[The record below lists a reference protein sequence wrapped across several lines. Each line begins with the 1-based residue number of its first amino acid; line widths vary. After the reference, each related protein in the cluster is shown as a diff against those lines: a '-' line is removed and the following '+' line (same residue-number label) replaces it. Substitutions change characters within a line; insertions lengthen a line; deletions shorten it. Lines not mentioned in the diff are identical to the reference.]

1 MISMPLP
8 LLCDLHVCLE
18 VSEYA
23 IGNYA
28 GSPRILF
35 KNSHFLSVLRIRYCK
50 YMSNGVPQNVH
61 EYGVADPSQRHTSL
75 ILTETLS

>member
-1 MISMPLP
+1 MPLP

-18 VSEYA
+18 VSEYT

-35 KNSHFLSVLRIRYCK
+35 KNSHFLSVLGIRYCK

-61 EYGVADPSQRHTSL
+61 EYGRADPSQRHTSL